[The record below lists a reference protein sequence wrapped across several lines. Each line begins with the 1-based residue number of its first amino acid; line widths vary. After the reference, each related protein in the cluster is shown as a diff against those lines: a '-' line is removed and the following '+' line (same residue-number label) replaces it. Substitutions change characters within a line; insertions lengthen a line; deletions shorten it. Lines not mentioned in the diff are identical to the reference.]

1 MNAGGWADLELL
13 DHLVRGATL
22 SQAARSLGVDQTTV
36 SRRLAALE
44 RRVGAALF
52 DRIDGR
58 LTPTPVLSPV
68 VERLRTISEEASL
81 SLATLLRRTAELQGQ
96 VRVTSIGFVL
106 SAILAPALARLEQRH
121 PGLTLDL
128 VADNQMLSIERREAD
143 IAIRMARTGEDSVRV
158 KSLGTLRFR
167 LFRPRGQGEG
177 PCPVVRYGP
186 ALAHVPEM
194 QALDRLR
201 PDARVALTADK
212 LEILMEAALSLGAEL
227 MLPEVSASRDPRF
240 EAVDE
245 PGAAAER
252 PVYLMMHP
260 ERARVPSVAAVAAF
274 IEEAVR
280 GWR

>member
-1 MNAGGWADLELL
+1 MNAGWADLELL
-13 DHLVRGATL
+13 DHLVRGTTL

-58 LTPTPVLSPV
+58 LTPTPVLVPV
-68 VERLRTISEEASL
+68 VDRLRAMSEEASL
-81 SLATLLRRTAELQGQ
+81 SLATLLRTTAELKGQ

-106 SAILAPALARLEQRH
+106 SAIVAPALARLEQRH

-128 VADNQMLSIERREAD
+128 LADNQMLSIERREAD

-158 KSLGTLRFR
+158 KGLGTLRFR
-167 LFRPRGQGEG
+167 LFRPKGQGDG

-186 ALAHVPEM
+186 GLAHVPEM

-212 LEILMEAALSLGAEL
+212 LEILMEAALALGAEL
-227 MLPEVSASRDPRF
+227 MLPEVSALRDHRF
-240 EAVDE
+240 EVVDE
-245 PGAAAER
+245 PGAVAER

-274 IEEAVR
+274 IEETMR

>member
-1 MNAGGWADLELL
+1 MNAGSWADLELL
-13 DHLVRGATL
+13 DHLVRGTTL

-58 LTPTPVLSPV
+58 LTPTPVLTPV
-68 VERLRTISEEASL
+68 VDRLRAISEEASL
-81 SLATLLRRTAELQGQ
+81 SLATLLRRTAELKGQ
-96 VRVTSIGFVL
+96 VRVTSVAFVL
-106 SAILAPALARLEQRH
+106 SAIIAPALARLERRH
-121 PGLTLDL
+121 PGLTLEL
-128 VADNQMLSIERREAD
+128 LADNQTLSIERREAD

-167 LFRPRGQGEG
+167 LFRPKGQGDG

-186 ALAHVPEM
+186 TLAHVPEM
-194 QALDRLR
+194 LALDRAR
-201 PDARVALTADK
+201 AGARVALTADK
-212 LEILMEAALSLGAEL
+212 LEILTAAALSLGAEV
-227 MLPEVSASRDPRF
+227 MLPEVSGLRDPRF
-240 EAVDE
+240 EVVDE

-260 ERARVPSVAAVAAF
+260 ERTRVPSVAAVAAF

-280 GWR
+280 GWK

>member
-1 MNAGGWADLELL
+1 MNAGWADLELL

-58 LTPTPVLSPV
+58 LTPTPVLIPV
-68 VERLRTISEEASL
+68 VDRLRTISEEASL
-81 SLATLLRRTAELQGQ
+81 SLATLLRTTAELKGQ

-106 SAILAPALARLEQRH
+106 SAILAPALSRLEQRH

-167 LFRPRGQGEG
+167 LFRPKGQAAG
-177 PCPVVRYGP
+177 PCPIVRYGP

-194 QALDRLR
+194 QLLDRLR
-201 PDARVALTADK
+201 PGARVALTADK

-227 MLPEVSASRDPRF
+227 MLPDVSGSRDPRF

-245 PGAAAER
+245 PATAAER

-274 IEEAVR
+274 IEETMR

>member
-1 MNAGGWADLELL
+1 MNAGTWADLELL

-22 SQAARSLGVDQTTV
+22 SQAARSLRVDQTTV

-58 LTPTPVLSPV
+58 LTPTPVLAPV

-81 SLATLLRRTAELQGQ
+81 SLATLLRRTAELKGQ

-106 SAILAPALARLEQRH
+106 SAILAPSLARLEQRH

-167 LFRPRGQGEG
+167 LFRPKGQGAG

-212 LEILMEAALSLGAEL
+212 LEILMEAALALGTEL
-227 MLPEVSASRDPRF
+227 MLPEVSASRDSRF

-245 PGAAAER
+245 PGATAER

-274 IEEAVR
+274 IEEAMR

>member
-81 SLATLLRRTAELQGQ
+81 SLAMLLRRTAELKGQ

-106 SAILAPALARLEQRH
+106 SAILAPSLARLEQRH

-143 IAIRMARTGEDSVRV
+143 IAIRMARAGEDSVRV

-167 LFRPRGQGEG
+167 LFRPRGQGED

-227 MLPEVSASRDPRF
+227 MLPEVSGLRDARF
-240 EAVDE
+240 EAVDL
-245 PGAAAER
+245 PDAVAER